1 MKFLQEA
8 AD

>member
-8 AD
+8 D